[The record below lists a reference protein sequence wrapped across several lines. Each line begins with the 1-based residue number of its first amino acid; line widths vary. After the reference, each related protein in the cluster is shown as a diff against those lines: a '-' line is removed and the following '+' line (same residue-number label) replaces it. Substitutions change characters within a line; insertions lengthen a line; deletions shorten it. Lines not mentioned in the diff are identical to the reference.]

1 MHNDDMDEAEVKK
14 YNVVD
19 FSIKTRIV
27 RSTVSEEGTLM
38 WKTFAATAAMVFTLV
53 IPTLGIAQNE
63 PVSQKSVPE
72 QIVDAFNV
80 VFGVHPGARA
90 THAKGVVLEGKFMP
104 TASATTVSK
113 ASHLQKKK
121 TPVPATIRFSAST
134 GLPAI
139 PDTDPGASPRGMAV
153 KFHLPDGS
161 KTDIVVNSFNGFP
174 VATAAEVRDLFLAI
188 AATKPESPK
197 PTALDQFLSSHP
209 SAKAFV
215 EAPKPAPESYATLT
229 YFGVNTF
236 KFTNAK
242 GDATF
247 GRYQLQPMAGEHF
260 LTKEQLAT
268 MGPDYL
274 TTEIIQRVRR
284 GPVNFKLLL
293 QLAAQGDKID
303 DPSIA
308 WPNTRKKVVLGTIA
322 ITKAVAD
329 SQTAEKSLLFMPGTL
344 IAGIEA
350 ADPMIAARSAAYTIS
365 AARRAKAQ

>member
-1 MHNDDMDEAEVKK
+1 
-14 YNVVD
+14 
-19 FSIKTRIV
+19 
-27 RSTVSEEGTLM
+27 M
-38 WKTFAATAAMVFTLV
+38 WKIFAVTATLAFALV
-53 IPTLGIAQNE
+53 NPTLGVAE
-63 PVSQKSVPE
+63 DAPVGQKSVPE
-72 QIVDAFNV
+72 QIVDAFNG

-90 THAKGVVLEGKFMP
+90 THAKGVVLEGTFTP
-104 TASATTVSK
+104 SASATAVSK
-113 ASHLQKKK
+113 ASHLQMKKP
-121 TPVPATIRFSAST
+121 PVPTTIRFSAST
-134 GLPAI
+134 GLPSI

-188 AATKPESPK
+188 GATKPDDPK

-215 EAPKPAPESYATLT
+215 EAPKPAPVSYATLT
-229 YFGVNTF
+229 YFGVNSF

-242 GDATF
+242 GAVTF
-247 GRYQLQPMAGEHF
+247 GRYQLQPMAGEQF
-260 LTKEQLAT
+260 LAKEQLPQ

-274 TTEIIQRVRR
+274 TTEILQRVRR

-293 QLAAQGDKID
+293 QVAARGDKIA
-303 DPSIA
+303 DPSIP
-308 WPNTRKKVVLGTIA
+308 WPDTREKVELGTLA

-329 SQTAEKSLLFMPGTL
+329 SQTAEKKLLFMPGTL
-344 IAGIEA
+344 VSGIEA

-365 AARRAKAQ
+365 ASRRTQEH

>member
-1 MHNDDMDEAEVKK
+1 
-14 YNVVD
+14 
-19 FSIKTRIV
+19 
-27 RSTVSEEGTLM
+27 M
-38 WKTFAATAAMVFTLV
+38 WKTFAATATMVFVLV
-53 IPTLGIAQNE
+53 SPTLGVAE
-63 PVSQKSVPE
+63 DAPVSQKSVPE
-72 QIVDAFNV
+72 QIVDAFNG

-90 THAKGVVLEGKFMP
+90 THAKGVVLEGTFTP
-104 TASATTVSK
+104 TASATNVSK

-121 TPVPATIRFSAST
+121 TPVPTTIRFSAST

-188 AATKPESPK
+188 AATKPEDQK

-215 EAPKPAPESYATLT
+215 EAPKPAPASYATLT
-229 YFGVNTF
+229 YFGVNAF

-242 GDATF
+242 GVATF
-247 GRYQLQPMAGEHF
+247 GRYQLQPVAGEHF
-260 LTKEQLAT
+260 LTKEQLSA

-274 TTEIIQRVRR
+274 TTEIRERVRR
-284 GPVNFKLLL
+284 GPVRFKLLL
-293 QLAAQGDKID
+293 QVSAQDDKID

-308 WPNTRKKVVLGTIA
+308 WPDTRKKVVLGTLD
-322 ITKAVAD
+322 ITKVVAD
-329 SQTAEKSLLFMPGTL
+329 SQTAEKKLLFMPGTL
-344 IAGIEA
+344 VSGIEP

-365 AARRAKAQ
+365 ASRRAKTQ